1 MGWEGIGDVLGTIF
15 IWVTP
20 ELVKARVKDKIKR
33 LKNEQRQLLKK
44 DSTTANI
51 KRLDAIEREL
61 DKLQSYLNNR

>member
-15 IWVTP
+15 KWVTP